1 MLLISTIQM
10 TDDLKALYIKTAQ
23 VLSGSDKRQ
32 FMAGVV
38 KGLGVGGTN
47 ICRKRAWMESTDYS

>member
-1 MLLISTIQM
+1 MSSAIQV

-23 VLSGSDKRQ
+23 VFRGSEKRQ

-38 KGLGVGGTN
+38 KGLGVGGQVYAVLN
-47 ICRKRAWMESTDYS
+47 SPQLLPAIA